1 MSDLQLAL
9 LAGGGVF
16 VLAVIVF
23 NLWQERRARS
33 KAEKAFGERPP
44 DTLFDGP
51 KGPIERKEPTLG
63 PIPAAPPPPAAV
75 DMAPALQRP
84 EPEELEAM
92 AGAGAQIS
100 SRIDTVAVILAD
112 DPIMREQLAPLA
124 DTLANHRTPVHVEGI
139 VDEQWHAVDSSPRQ
153 SWRELRVGLQLACR
167 AGPVAED
174 EVERFNQAIADFAAS
189 VGAVS
194 QRESPAA
201 AAQRARDLD
210 AFCANADIEVAV
222 NVIGQFGATFPVS
235 RVKSLALEHGLS
247 ETASGELVSFAADG
261 TREFVIRR
269 FDDTAHKASP
279 SYFSGITFAL
289 DVPQVPDPAAV
300 LSDMVQVAGSFV
312 ANLAGQLVDDN
323 RRPLSD
329 AGLASIVRSVE
340 KVAADM
346 EGHGVPAGSSLA
358 RRLFS

>member
-16 VLAVIVF
+16 VLAVIAF
-23 NLWQERRARS
+23 NLWQERRARG
-33 KAEKAFGERPP
+33 KAEKAFGARPP

-51 KGPIERKEPTLG
+51 KGAVERREPTIG
-63 PIPAAPPPPAAV
+63 AMPPAAPAPV
-75 DMAPALQRP
+75 EMAPPLARAQT
-84 EPEELEAM
+84 EDLEAA
-92 AGAGAQIS
+92 AGAGAEIS

-124 DTLANHRTPVHVEGI
+124 DALATHRTPVHVEGI
-139 VDEQWHAVDSSPRQ
+139 VDEQWQAIDSSPRQ
-153 SWRELRVGLQLACR
+153 SWRELRVGLQLASR
-167 AGPVAED
+167 AGPVAES
-174 EVERFNQAIADFAAS
+174 EIERFNQAIADFAAS
-189 VGAVS
+189 VSAVS

-247 ETASGELVSFAADG
+247 ETASEELVSFAPDG

-289 DVPQVPDPAAV
+289 DVPQVPEPAAV
-300 LSDMVQVAGSFV
+300 LADMVQVAASFV

-340 KVAADM
+340 KVAMDM
-346 EGHGVPAGSSLA
+346 EAHGVPAGSSLA
-358 RRLFS
+358 RRLFA

>member
-16 VLAVIVF
+16 VLAVIAF
-23 NLWQERRARS
+23 NLWQERRARGR
-33 KAEKAFGERPP
+33 AEKAFGDRPR
-44 DTLFDGP
+44 DTLFDEP
-51 KGPIERKEPTLG
+51 DGPIERKEPTIG
-63 PIPAAPPPPAAV
+63 AIPPAAPVAEQV
-75 DMAPALQRP
+75 SPALSRP
-84 EPEELEAM
+84 QPGDLEAA
-92 AGAGAQIS
+92 AGAGAEIS
-100 SRIDTVAVILAD
+100 GRIDTVAVILAD
-112 DPIMREQLAPLA
+112 DPIMREQLAPLLDA
-124 DTLANHRTPVHVEGI
+124 LATHGTPVHVEGI
-139 VDEQWHAVDSSPRQ
+139 VDEQWHAIDSSPRQ
-153 SWRELRVGLQLACR
+153 SWRELRVGLQLGSR

-174 EVERFNQAIADFAAS
+174 EIERFNQAIAQFAAAVS
-189 VGAVS
+189 AVS

-210 AFCANADIEVAV
+210 AFCADADIEVAV
-222 NVIGQFGATFPVS
+222 NVIGQFGATFPAS

-247 ETASGELVSFAADG
+247 ETASGELVSFAPDG

-289 DVPQVPDPAAV
+289 DVPLVPDPAAA
-300 LSDMVQVAGSFV
+300 LADMVQVAGSFV
-312 ANLAGQLVDDN
+312 AGLAGQLVDDN

-329 AGLASIVRSVE
+329 AGLASIARSVE
-340 KVAADM
+340 KVALDM
-346 EGHGVPAGSSLA
+346 EAHGVPAGSSLA

>member
-16 VLAVIVF
+16 VLAVIAF
-23 NLWQERRARS
+23 NLWQERRARG
-33 KAEKAFGERPP
+33 KAEKAFGERPR
-44 DTLFDGP
+44 DTLFDAPQG
-51 KGPIERKEPTLG
+51 GPIERKEPTLG
-63 PIPAAPPPPAAV
+63 AIPPAAA
-75 DMAPALQRP
+75 APVEIAPRLARP
-84 EPEELEAM
+84 EPEEGLEAT
-92 AGAGAQIS
+92 AGSGAEIS

-112 DPIMREQLAPLA
+112 DPIMREQLSPLLDA
-124 DTLANHRTPVHVEGI
+124 LATHRTPVHVEGI
-139 VDEQWHAVDSSPRQ
+139 VEEQWHDIDSSPRQ
-153 SWRELRVGLQLACR
+153 SWRELRVGLQLASR
-167 AGPVAED
+167 AGPLAES
-174 EVERFNQAIADFAAS
+174 EIEGFNQAIADFAAS
-189 VGAVS
+189 ASAVS

-235 RVKSLALEHGLS
+235 RVKTLALEHGLS
-247 ETASGELVSFAADG
+247 ETASEELVSFAADG

-289 DVPQVPDPAAV
+289 DVPQVPDPVSV
-300 LSDMVQVAGSFV
+300 LADMVQVAGSFA

-329 AGLASIVRSVE
+329 AGLASILRSVE
-340 KVAADM
+340 KVATDM
-346 EGHGVPAGSSLA
+346 EAHGVPAGSSLA